1 MQRTLVLN
9 APVYYT
15 DNTAAKAASRNLSE
29 EIGTELG
36 ENMKVNMDIRKILW
50 LPVEYKDFRSDGS
63 TNYMQEILVTY
74 KWGEQARPE
83 L

>member
-1 MQRTLVLN
+1 MQRTLEVN
-9 APVYYT
+9 PPVYYT
-15 DNTAAKAASRNLSE
+15 DDTAAKAASRNLSE

-36 ENMKVNMDIRKILW
+36 QNMKVNMDIRKILW

-63 TNYMQEILVTY
+63 SSYMQEILVTY
-74 KWGEQARPE
+74 KQGDQPQPE